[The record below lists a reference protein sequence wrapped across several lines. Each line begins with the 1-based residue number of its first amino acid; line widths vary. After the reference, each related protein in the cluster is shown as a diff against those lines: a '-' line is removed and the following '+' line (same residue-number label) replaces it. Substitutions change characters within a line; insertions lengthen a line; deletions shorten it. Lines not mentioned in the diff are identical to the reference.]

1 MEQLFNEFEVPRLRL
16 EDRVGIALDGVGV
29 VMRLGH
35 VLVIMQKPI
44 IMQRSTGDRDPD
56 GKETWPSWYG
66 EVFVLVPTLS

>member
-29 VMRLGH
+29 VMRLSH

-44 IMQRSTGDRDPD
+44 IMLHQEVAGRVGERVTEVD
-56 GKETWPSWYG
+56 GRP
-66 EVFVLVPTLS
+66 